1 MTDAP
6 GNYHGATMPTPS
18 ERIDDLIANTPDWR
32 GRVFARLRKIIHE
45 ADPQITETWKW
56 VTANRPGTP
65 IFEHDGIVCHINILK
80 ERVKLTFAEG
90 SSLPDPRR
98 LFNADLENKRK
109 AIDIREGDQL
119 DEAGLRAL
127 VRAGVEQRLARK
139 PARKRTG
146 ERSA

>member
-1 MTDAP
+1 
-6 GNYHGATMPTPS
+6 MPTPG
-18 ERIDDLIANTPDWR
+18 ERIDELIASTPDWR
-32 GRVFARLRKIIHE
+32 GRVFAKLRKIIHD
-45 ADPQITETWKW
+45 ADPEITETWKW
-56 VTANRPGTP
+56 VTAHRPGTP

-90 SSLPDPRR
+90 SSRPDPRR

-127 VRAGVEQRLARK
+127 VRAGVEHRLARVK
-139 PARKRTG
+139 RAR
-146 ERSA
+146 

>member
-1 MTDAP
+1 MA
-6 GNYHGATMPTPS
+6 TPS
-18 ERIDDLIANTPDWR
+18 ERIDDLIASTPDWR
-32 GRVFARLRKIIHE
+32 GRVFARLRKIIHD
-45 ADPQITETWKW
+45 ADPEITETWKW

-109 AIDIREGDQL
+109 AIDIHEGDEL

-127 VRAGVEQRLARK
+127 VRAGVEQRLARVK
-139 PARKRTG
+139 RAR
-146 ERSA
+146 

>member
-1 MTDAP
+1 
-6 GNYHGATMPTPS
+6 MPTPS
-18 ERIDDLIANTPDWR
+18 ERIDDLIASTPDWR

-45 ADPQITETWKW
+45 ADPEITETWKW

-90 SSLPDPRR
+90 SSLPDPRS

-109 AIDIREGDQL
+109 AIDIHEGDEL

-127 VRAGVEQRLARK
+127 VRAGVEQRLARVK
-139 PARKRTG
+139 RAR
-146 ERSA
+146 

>member
-1 MTDAP
+1 MA
-6 GNYHGATMPTPS
+6 TPS
-18 ERIDDLIANTPDWR
+18 ERIDDLIASTPDWR
-32 GRVFARLRKIIHE
+32 GRVFAKLRKIIHD
-45 ADPQITETWKW
+45 ADPEITETWKW

-65 IFEHDGIVCHINILK
+65 IFEHDGIICHINILK

-109 AIDIREGDQL
+109 AIDVREGDEL

-139 PARKRTG
+139 PARKKTG
-146 ERSA
+146 GNTA